1 MQDHNINIAQVKI
14 IEVKQKMEFCTTL
27 VANT

>member
-1 MQDHNINIAQVKI
+1 MQDHNIAQVKI